1 MGPENLAKQNLGLQI
16 GDARASQ
23 TGDNSQEKAQEDM
36 EKLDEVVQ
44 FIEPKEV
51 GLGVPTD

>member
-1 MGPENLAKQNLGLQI
+1 
-16 GDARASQ
+16 
-23 TGDNSQEKAQEDM
+23 M

-51 GLGVPTD
+51 GLGVPTDSQVDAVDKQIAAGVGVEMMER